1 MLTTMVRVPA
11 MAALPLESWLEV
23 GAGSLRVVLEFI
35 SVVCVAIGLLVI
47 LRQSLRLRV
56 RRRLGG
62 RPFNSIRLTFG
73 SWLSMALEF
82 QLAADIVS
90 TTTAPSN
97 QNLIKLGVV
106 AVIRTFLNVFLARE
120 VEAEQKFEDEHR
132 QRDGDGPLPN
142 PSGAS
147 LPFAER

>member
-1 MLTTMVRVPA
+1 
-11 MAALPLESWLEV
+11 MAELPLETWLEV
-23 GAGSLRVVLEFI
+23 GANSLRLVLEFI
-35 SVVCVAIGLLVI
+35 SVVCVGIGLLVS
-47 LRQSLRLRV
+47 LRQALRLRL
-56 RRRLGG
+56 RRRVGS

-97 QNLIKLGVV
+97 ANLIKLAVV

-132 QRDGDGPLPN
+132 QPGERSSAGGDLAVARS
-142 PSGAS
+142 SGAS
-147 LPFAER
+147 LPFEAQ

>member
-1 MLTTMVRVPA
+1 
-11 MAALPLESWLEV
+11 MAVIPLEHWLEV
-23 GAGSLRVVLEFI
+23 GAGFLRVVLEFI
-35 SVVCVAIGLLVI
+35 SVVCVAIGLLVT
-47 LRQSLRLRV
+47 LRQSLRLRL

-97 QNLIKLGVV
+97 ANLIKLAVV
-106 AVIRTFLNVFLARE
+106 AVIRTFLNIFLARE
-120 VEAEQKFEDEHR
+120 VEAEQKFEDEQR
-132 QRDGDGPLPN
+132 QRVADGPAPT

-147 LPFAER
+147 LPFTER

>member
-1 MLTTMVRVPA
+1 

-35 SVVCVAIGLLVI
+35 SVVCVGIGLLVT
-47 LRQSLRLRV
+47 LRQSLRLRL
-56 RRRLGG
+56 RRRVGA
-62 RPFNSIRLTFG
+62 RPFNRIRLTFG

-97 QNLIKLGVV
+97 ENLIKLAVV

-132 QRDGDGPLPN
+132 QSAERRSADGELP
-142 PSGAS
+142 PSRPSGSGAS
-147 LPFAER
+147 LPFEAQ